1 MHFFRPFMAATGRLA
16 GAALLALLLAQW
28 AALTHAID
36 HRPWSAAQGVERVS
50 DDRWGHEVDTLAC
63 EVIDHLLTGQQT
75 GSEPGAVQSVW
86 APFWIA
92 PLSSRPTARR
102 VWLRTYQARG
112 PPRA

>member
-1 MHFFRPFMAATGRLA
+1 MLTATGRLA
-16 GAALLALLLAQW
+16 GAVLLALLLTQW

-36 HRPWSAAQGVERVS
+36 HTPWSAAQGVERGS
-50 DDRWGHEVDTLAC
+50 DDRWVHEIDTLPC
-63 EVIDHLLTGQQT
+63 VVFDHLLAGQQI
-75 GSEPGAVQSVW
+75 GNDPGTKQGLW

-92 PLSSRPTARR
+92 PLPNRPLACR